1 MAKSS
6 SFEIYESISGRKKKY
21 IVTKIDADYVTV
33 IDYAKKLFKYAKK
46 LFKCSEAHI
55 DFTCAWIYKGKLYL
69 DDPEKVGA
77 KKVGV
82 AYWV

>member
-21 IVTKIDADYVTV
+21 IVTKIDADYVAV
-33 IDYAKKLFKYAKK
+33 IDYAKK